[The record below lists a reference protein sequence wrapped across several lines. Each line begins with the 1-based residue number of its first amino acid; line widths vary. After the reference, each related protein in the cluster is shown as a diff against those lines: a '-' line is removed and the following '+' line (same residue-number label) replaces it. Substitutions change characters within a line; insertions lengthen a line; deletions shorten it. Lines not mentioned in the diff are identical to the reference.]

1 MISYESKVKL
11 EVITPND
18 GYNYFFGYYDLQP
31 YDSKNQRHL
40 THRTTFADRL
50 QNGSD
55 LVEIGY
61 IDLSDKTFHKIAD
74 SRAWNFQQG
83 TLLQWFDDYSVIYND
98 FRLGKYC
105 SVIKSLINGSE
116 RVIDMP
122 LAHLSQ
128 DRKWGLSINF
138 PRVFDF
144 RPGYGYCNTVD
155 EYASVNAPADDG
167 IFLVDVEKNQS
178 KLILSYDQ
186 LKDLFPEKPFS
197 DMKLVVNHIT
207 FNPSGDRFLI
217 LLREFPEP
225 RQRRKT
231 LLLTSD
237 LEGNLYKLN
246 DFNIDSHYHWKNDRE
261 FIMLYGSATEQE
273 GLYYM
278 EDLTQKRVHIPEK
291 AFYDDIHCLYSPDR
305 RFFTGDGY
313 PYNPEGKR
321 TIWMYEVATD
331 KCVELNKVAT
341 TDPANGDLR
350 CDLHVRWD
358 RAGTKL
364 SFDSNDTGR
373 RTICEM
379 DMTQII
385 ENWA

>member
-1 MISYESKVKL
+1 MNYEGKVKL

-74 SRAWNFQQG
+74 SRTWNFQQG
-83 TLLQWFDDYSVIYND
+83 SLLQWFDDNSVIYND
-98 FRLGKYC
+98 FRSGKYC

-116 RVIDMP
+116 RIIDMP

-186 LKDLFPEKPFS
+186 LKALFPEKPFS

-207 FNPSGDRFLI
+207 FNPSGDRFLF
-217 LLREFPEP
+217 LLRNFPEEVGP
-225 RQRRKT
+225 WAT
-231 LLLTSD
+231 MLITSD
-237 LEGNLYKLN
+237 REGKDVRKLTN
-246 DFNIDSHYHWKNDRE
+246 YEFNSHYHWRDDRVIMIYSGLPDRGIY
-261 FIMLYGSATEQE
+261 FIDDATGGRIMLDDQLCNKG
-273 GLYYM
+273 
-278 EDLTQKRVHIPEK
+278 
-291 AFYDDIHCLYSPDR
+291 DIHCIYSPGR
-305 RFFTGDGY
+305 TCFIGDGY
-313 PYNPEGKR
+313 PDKERFRHLYLYDFESGKSAE
-321 TIWMYEVATD
+321 ILKIYSQPVCVTD
-331 KCVELNKVAT
+331 I
-341 TDPANGDLR
+341 R
-350 CDLHVRWD
+350 CDLHNRFNID
-358 RAGTKL
+358 GTEV
-364 SFDSNDTGR
+364 SFDSYHSGR
-373 RTICEM
+373 REIVRFNFNKAELLK
-379 DMTQII
+379 
-385 ENWA
+385 